1 MYTNAKMRIYPVGI
15 YLLKVNNENSRTRFI
30 ICSKLTKK
38 ETHNALQLPV
48 FFYFLFFLVFLPAL
62 SRKSGNSE
70 QKIILQAIEQ
80 LIQFNY
86 LLL

>member
-15 YLLKVNNENSRTRFI
+15 NLLKVNNENSRTMFI

-48 FFYFLFFLVFLPAL
+48 FFYILFFLVFLPAL
-62 SRKSGNSE
+62 SGKSGNSE
-70 QKIILQAIEQ
+70 QKIILQA